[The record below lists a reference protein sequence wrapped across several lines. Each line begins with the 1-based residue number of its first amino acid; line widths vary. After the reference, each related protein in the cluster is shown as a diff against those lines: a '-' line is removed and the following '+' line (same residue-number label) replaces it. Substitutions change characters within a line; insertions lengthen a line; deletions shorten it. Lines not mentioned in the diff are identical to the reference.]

1 LVVTCS
7 SDNTVKIWNISLN
20 WALIRTFKGHTSFVE
35 GFDWLNEDT
44 IISWSYDYTVRIW
57 AISTGL
63 ALQKIPFGTYVWSLQ
78 VLSNGIHFAAGIGSN
93 NNVNIYSLDT
103 GDLVRSLQGH
113 TSAIWN
119 LALISGNNGELLASA
134 SNDGTLRL
142 WNLTSN
148 TCKFILQGHSTGVV
162 VSKQITSDVLASGAY
177 DATIKLWNITSGN
190 LIRTLTG
197 HSNYIFNSIDL
208 LSNGGQS
215 ILVSGSWDQTIKLW
229 NWSTGECLRTLNTSS
244 QISSLSFV
252 NRTKSIGLK
261 NSFF

>member
-1 LVVTCS
+1 
-7 SDNTVKIWNISLN
+7 
-20 WALIRTFKGHTSFVE
+20 VE

-57 AISTGL
+57 TISTGL
-63 ALQKIPFGTYVWSLQ
+63 AMQKIFLGTYVWSLQ
-78 VLSNGIHFAAGIGSN
+78 LLSNGIHFAAGIGSN

-119 LALISGNNGELLASA
+119 LALISGNNGELLSSA
-134 SNDGTLRL
+134 SNDGTVRL

-148 TCKFILQGHSTGVV
+148 TCKFILQGYSTGVT
-162 VSKQITSDVLASGAY
+162 VSKQISSDVLASSGY
-177 DATIKLWNITSGN
+177 DGTIRLWNIASGD

-208 LSNGGQS
+208 LNKT
-215 ILVSGSWDQTIKLW
+215 ILVSGSKDMTIKLW
-229 NWSTGECLRTLNTSS
+229 NWSTGECLSTLNTSS
-244 QISSLSFV
+244 QISSLAIVF
-252 NRTKSIGLK
+252 RTKSRGL
-261 NSFF
+261 